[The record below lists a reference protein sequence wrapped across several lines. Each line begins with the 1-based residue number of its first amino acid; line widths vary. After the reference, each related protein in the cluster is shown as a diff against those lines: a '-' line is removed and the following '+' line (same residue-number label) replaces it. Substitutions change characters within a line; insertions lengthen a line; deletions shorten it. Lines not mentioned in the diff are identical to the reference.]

1 VAKPYSAQD
10 LRAVMAGL
18 FPDDQPQ
25 SDATPPSTS
34 SPSRSRKGSLG
45 SARAGTRSAAVPK
58 RPLRGLADQGAG
70 VAAELHERGAR
81 AGASIRAQRQG
92 GVARRPW

>member
-1 VAKPYSAQD
+1 MARPKDFGFDGSVAKPYSAQD

-34 SPSRSRKGSLG
+34 SPS
-45 SARAGTRSAAVPK
+45 PE
-58 RPLRGLADQGAG
+58 PQGQSG
-70 VAAELHERGAR
+70 
-81 AGASIRAQRQG
+81 
-92 GVARRPW
+92 